1 MYLKVKIIPKSSSNK
16 IIGWMSDLLKIKIKA
31 EPKKG
36 KGNKELIK
44 FLSKILQVPKY
55 KINIIKGVK
64 SNVKIIDIDE
74 DTKYI
79 NNVINNIT
87 DKH

>member
-1 MYLKVKIIPKSSSNK
+1 MHLRVKIIPKSSSNK
-16 IIGWMSDLLKIKIKA
+16 IISWTNDLLKIKIKA